1 MQKLQRIKQRWV
13 NDMIKNPISSIKD
26 FTFEHFRM
34 KRDEINKT
42 TIKWLKNCSSK
53 HKNEMMR
60 VIDEM
65 NILLHSL

>member
-1 MQKLQRIKQRWV
+1 
-13 NDMIKNPISSIKD
+13 
-26 FTFEHFRM
+26 M